1 MLVWIVVM
9 ATTISMS
16 LHPDR
21 SFSFTA
27 NLPVIITYLFLI
39 CFFYLNADYLFV
51 RFVPDKKYLLY
62 ALIVGAILL
71 LYIFFHN
78 RVFSFFFQFDFL
90 GKPPFPREGAQVPP
104 FPLEENQV
112 APFSPDGVSVPP
124 FMPGGRRM
132 IPVRRIILPLTQ
144 FLSFWAISLSYRLM
158 SEWVALNRRN
168 KEIEAEKSMI
178 ELAYLKAQI
187 NPHFILNTVN
197 TIYSLVLKQSDKAT
211 DAILLYSQ
219 VVRYLFDKIDTDFV
233 PLQEEVAYINNYI
246 DLQVMRFTDTLRVD
260 FEVEGE
266 TENRQ
271 IAPLTFISFIENCFK
286 YGVSNHSPSVISI
299 RIKTDEKAIYFSTR
313 NRKYKK
319 KDVQYKGRSIGL
331 ENTERKLNLIYPGKH
346 TLDIQ
351 ENNDSFYVDL
361 VILDWPVLGKESF
374 YNRII
379 GRDEKN

>member
-1 MLVWIVVM
+1 MSKTLKRIASHILVWIVVM

-16 LHPDR
+16 LHPGR

-27 NLPVIITYLFLI
+27 NLPVIVTYLFLI

-51 RFVPDKKYLLY
+51 RFVPNKKYLLY

-78 RVFSFFFQFDFL
+78 RVFSFFFQSDFL
-90 GKPPFPREGAQVPP
+90 GRPPFPRYGAQVSP
-104 FPLEENQV
+104 FPAKENQI
-112 APFSPDGVSVPP
+112 APFPTEGSPVPP
-124 FMPGGRRM
+124 FVPGGRGM
-132 IPVRRIILPLTQ
+132 ISAKRIILPLTQ
-144 FLSFWAISLSYRLM
+144 FLSFWVISLSYRLM
-158 SEWVALNRRN
+158 SEWAALSRRN
-168 KEIEAEKSMI
+168 KEIEVEKSMI

-233 PLQEEVAYINNYI
+233 PLQEEVTYINNYI
-246 DLQVMRFTDTLRVD
+246 DLQIMRFTDTLQVD

-266 TENRQ
+266 IENRQ
-271 IAPLTFISFIENCFK
+271 IAPLTFISFIENYFK
-286 YGVSNHSPSVISI
+286 YGVSNHYPSVISI
-299 RIKTDEKAIYFSTR
+299 RIKTDGKAIYFSTR

-319 KDVQYKGRSIGL
+319 KDAQYKGRSIGL
-331 ENTERKLNLIYPGKH
+331 ENTKRKLNLIYPGRH
-346 TLDIQ
+346 TLAIN
-351 ENNDSFYVDL
+351 ENDDSFYVDL
-361 VILDWPVLGKESF
+361 IILDRPVLGKES
-374 YNRII
+374 
-379 GRDEKN
+379 

>member
-1 MLVWIVVM
+1 M

-16 LHPDR
+16 SRPDR

-51 RFVPDKKYLLY
+51 RLVPNKKYLLY
-62 ALIVGAILL
+62 ALIVVAILL
-71 LYIFFHN
+71 LYIFLHN
-78 RVFSFFFQFDFL
+78 RVFSYFVQFDFL
-90 GKPPFPREGAQVPP
+90 GREPFLPEGPP
-104 FPLEENQV
+104 
-112 APFSPDGVSVPP
+112 VPP
-124 FMPGGRRM
+124 FMPERRGV
-132 IPVRRIILPLTQ
+132 IPARRIFLPLTQ

-158 SEWVALNRRN
+158 SEWVALSRRN

-197 TIYSLVLKQSDKAT
+197 TIYSLVLKESDKAT

-233 PLQEEVAYINNYI
+233 PLQEEVTYINNYI
-246 DLQVMRFTDTLRVD
+246 DLQIMRFTDTLQVD

-266 TENRQ
+266 IENRQ

-286 YGVSNHSPSVISI
+286 YGVSNHYPSVISI
-299 RIKTDEKAIYFSTR
+299 RIKTDGKAIYFSTR

-319 KDVQYKGRSIGL
+319 KEVQYKGKSIGL
-331 ENTERKLNLIYPGKH
+331 ENTKRKLNLIYPGKH
-346 TLDIQ
+346 TLAIN
-351 ENNDSFYVDL
+351 ENDDSFYVDL
-361 VILDWPVLGKESF
+361 IILDRPVLGEES
-374 YNRII
+374 
-379 GRDEKN
+379 